1 MSAPASRQLL
11 AAVVL
16 AMVTGSVHAAS
27 PDPDVAPP
35 ERRRPDQPPETFPP
49 PPDQPDPNRA
59 GGLERV
65 EPPPDDAE
73 YKRERVE
80 DRWQLPAK
88 LGLVD
93 PRWYDPYHQNVLK
106 ADRPIHDD
114 DWFLN
119 ILAESDTIMQPR
131 RVPTPVSPQGTARP
145 GELDIIGDGKQT
157 FVNQNLITGLVY
169 YKGDTVFRPPD
180 YEYRLTLVT
189 NYNRTEAEHNRA
201 LLINPQEGRV
211 RTDNHVAVQE
221 LFFDKHLRDVSPR
234 YDFDSIRIG
243 IQPFT
248 TDFRGFL
255 FIDEPLGVRLFG
267 TRDNNIF
274 QYNLAAFRRIEK
286 DTNSGLNDLGEDLRK
301 DDVYVANLYWE
312 DMPSLGYISQF
323 SLVHN
328 RNREGDEE
336 AHFNKN
342 GFIVRPSSFGLEAP
356 RNYDV
361 TYLGYNGDGHF
372 GRWNLSLSLYGAYG
386 DETRGT
392 FVDTETDIRAGFG
405 AVELSRDFDWL
416 RVRGSALYAS
426 ADTDPFDDV
435 AGGFDAI
442 FENPLFAGADTS
454 YWISQPVPLIGGG
467 FVTLSGINGVLNSVR
482 SSKEEGQSNFAN
494 PGTQLIG
501 IGADADITPEWRLT
515 ANANHLSFV
524 DTATVEAARNQG
536 PIDREIGWDVSVG
549 AIYRPLFNQNI
560 VIRASAAA
568 LVPGT
573 GYEQLFGSGT
583 DYSVLVNVT
592 LRY

>member
-1 MSAPASRQLL
+1 MSARASRQSVA
-11 AAVVL
+11 AAVL
-16 AMVTGSVHAAS
+16 IAIAGSAHAAS
-27 PDPDVAPP
+27 SDPEVTPP
-35 ERRRPDQPPETFPP
+35 ERQRPDQPPETFPP
-49 PPDQPDPNRA
+49 PPEQPDPNRA

-65 EPPPDDAE
+65 APPPDDAD
-73 YKRERVE
+73 YERGKAG

-106 ADRPIHDD
+106 ADRPIHDG

-131 RVPTPVSPQGTARP
+131 RVPTPVAPQGTARP

-157 FVNQNLITGLVY
+157 FLNQNLITGLVY

-189 NYNRTEAEHNRA
+189 NYNRTEAQHNRA

-323 SLVHN
+323 TIVHN
-328 RNREGDEE
+328 RNREGDEA

-342 GFIVRPSSFGLEAP
+342 GFIVRPASMGLEAP

-372 GRWNLSLSLYGAYG
+372 GRWNISLSLYGAYG
-386 DETRGT
+386 EESRGT
-392 FVDTETDIRAGFG
+392 FVDAETDIRAGF
-405 AVELSRDFDWL
+405 AAAELSRDFDWL

-494 PGTQLIG
+494 PGTQLVG

-524 DTATVEAARNQG
+524 DTATVEVARNQG

-560 VIRASAAA
+560 VVRASAAA

-573 GYEQLFGSGT
+573 GYEQLFGPGT